1 MLYTKGNENIFFIH
15 VPRTAGRFFKE
26 LLLVNGFRQKGG
38 SREEDTIDGIPIM
51 HVHLDY
57 LKKNKDYV
65 ENKKFCIIRN
75 PYERFRS
82 ILRYSKGNLEVNKN
96 NIILKNNINF
106 NKTVFLTWTR
116 PQVEFVSEDTVIW
129 KYEKGLKNN
138 LCKFIKDEFNID
150 INYSKVTY
158 DKSPED
164 FTDKIVLTE
173 NHIEFVNKYYKKDF
187 LKFNYE
193 TI

>member
-1 MLYTKGNENIFFIH
+1 MLYTKGDENIFFIH
-15 VPRTAGRFFKE
+15 VPRTGGRFFKE

-38 SREEDTIDGIPIM
+38 SGEEDTIDGIPIM

-65 ENKKFCIIRN
+65 E
-75 PYERFRS
+75 
-82 ILRYSKGNLEVNKN
+82 
-96 NIILKNNINF
+96 

-158 DKSPED
+158 DKAPED